1 MQYREL
7 GRTGISVSTIS
18 FGAWAIGSS
27 WGPVDD
33 NDSLEALHAAID
45 AGVNFIDTADVYG
58 DGHSERLIARLK
70 KERPRETIWVATK
83 AGRRLPSQ
91 TPEGYTRENL
101 TAWIDRSLQN
111 LGTDTLDL
119 LQLHCPHPA
128 VYDRPDVFGILDDL
142 QRAGKIRHYGVS
154 VETVAEAEKAIRY
167 PNVQTV
173 QIIFNMFRMKPAE
186 TFFADAKARRVGIL
200 ARVPLAS
207 GLLTGKLRRDSVFA
221 ADDHRAF
228 NREGQAFDKGETFSG
243 VPYDAAVDAVDAL
256 RALTPSGTS
265 LTQFALRWILMWDAV
280 TCAIPGA
287 KTPAQ
292 ARENISA
299 ADLPALT
306 PDIMAAVERIYDAR
320 IKALVHGS
328 W

>member
-1 MQYREL
+1 MNYRPL
-7 GRTGISVSTIS
+7 GRTGLSVSTIS

-33 NDSLEALHAAID
+33 DESMAALHSAID

-58 DGHSERLIARLK
+58 DGKSERLLARLK
-70 KERPRETIWVATK
+70 KDRPGDVIWVATK
-83 AGRRLPSQ
+83 AGRRLPAQ

-101 TAWIDRSLQN
+101 TAWVDRSLQN
-111 LGTDTLDL
+111 LGTETIDL

-128 VYDRPDVFGILDDL
+128 VYDRPEVFGILDDFTA
-142 QRAGKIRHYGVS
+142 AGKIRHYGVS
-154 VETVAEAEKAIRY
+154 VETVAEAQKAIRY
-167 PNVQTV
+167 PHVKTV

-186 TFFADAKARRVGIL
+186 QFFADAKARDVGIL

-207 GLLTGKLRRDSVFA
+207 GLLTGKLRRESTFA
-221 ADDHRAF
+221 SDDHRAF
-228 NREGQAFDKGETFSG
+228 NREGQSFDKGETFSG
-243 VPYDAAVDAVDAL
+243 VPYDRALKAVEAL
-256 RALTPSGTS
+256 RPLVPSVMS

-287 KTPAQ
+287 KTPQQ
-292 ARENISA
+292 ARENVSA
-299 ADLPALT
+299 AELPAIAS
-306 PDIMAAVERIYDAR
+306 DVMAAVATVYDEYVRAV
-320 IKALVHGS
+320 VHES